1 MLCIHLVVS
10 QRRLIKRVIAKSV
23 LQILVLLRFQTE
35 VEDWERRLMLFARTL
50 DEWMK
55 CQRNW
60 LYLEPVFTTA
70 DIQRQLPQDAS
81 LFNQVG
87 FVD

>member
-1 MLCIHLVVS
+1 
-10 QRRLIKRVIAKSV
+10 
-23 LQILVLLRFQTE
+23 
-35 VEDWERRLMLFARTL
+35 MLFSRSL

-70 DIQRQLPQDAS
+70 DIQRQLPQDS
-81 LFNQVG
+81 QLFVQVSM
-87 FVD
+87 VLEVVPVHKIQEN

>member
-1 MLCIHLVVS
+1 
-10 QRRLIKRVIAKSV
+10 
-23 LQILVLLRFQTE
+23 
-35 VEDWERRLMLFARTL
+35 MLFSRTL

-70 DIQRQLPQDAS
+70 DIQRQLPQES
-81 LFNQVG
+81 GLFNQVCYEMTCFINLDVFSSNN
-87 FVD
+87 FVSCKTSKQM